1 MGRMNEEIHQ
11 YIEKDIDNFFEEQ
24 KDFLSPPLH
33 MAVTINDSTIVRTL
47 LDYGADPNIQAESD
61 GMTPL
66 MAAAWN
72 ESEELVRLLLTYGAD
87 PNKVDKDKWSAL
99 FHAAHRGN
107 KKIVKYLLS
116 FGANPRLQDIY
127 RKTPSIKA
135 REAGHINLS
144 AMLKQNDER
153 NVIREAMLYIENGDY
168 ESLENW
174 ILFGNEINAG
184 DENGNGLLHLAVMTK
199 DVKIAELLLSYG
211 ANVNRRNNDG
221 DTALHIAS
229 RLSQLELVRLLLQ
242 DSTCRPLI
250 KNHAKKFP
258 AEEANDNEVKAE
270 IDLHTVI
277 STRRRALQNSEW
289 HSWVRELHNKVHV
302 KENEL
307 LELAMAAGLSNEM
320 DATKAREVL
329 NRAETPEAI
338 GLAFALHY
346 YKITYFDEVIIKYSG
361 DNKNST
367 NLGKYILACIWF
379 DSNKKGISKIFLD
392 DLVDR
397 RFSPACVTTASIYEL
412 YNINQEEIP
421 KLYNIAAEEGNRKGM
436 LEFSKCLFYGKG
448 IKKDVSRAIHLYYK
462 ASQLGVTDMSL
473 GKDIALEI
481 TKSKSKSSKRN
492 SSLDVDTETFN
503 ESKPNHVEAY
513 VIDTSLQS
521 ILNKVK
527 GLPTGKGLK
536 IYHIK
541 PVHNELKMYLDEN
554 KDSIPYVLKQD
565 IIAMIEILGRKSKN
579 AINRNQLSLLINE
592 IECTGQEKIR

>member
-47 LDYGADPNIQAESD
+47 LDHGADPNIQAESD

-144 AMLKQNDER
+144 VILKQNDER
-153 NVIREAMLYIENGDY
+153 NVIKEAVLYIENGDY

-174 ILFGNEINAG
+174 ILYGNEINAG
-184 DENGNGLLHLAVMTK
+184 DERGNGLLHLAIMAK
-199 DVKIAELLLSYG
+199 NVKIAELLLSYG

-242 DSTCRPLI
+242 DLKCRPLI
-250 KNHAKKFP
+250 KNHKKKFP
-258 AEEANDNEVKAE
+258 AEEASDYEVKAE
-270 IDLHTVI
+270 FDLQAT
-277 STRRRALQNSEW
+277 SLNRRKEMESSEW
-289 HSWVRELHNKVHV
+289 HSWIRELYNKVHI

-307 LELAMAAGLSNEM
+307 LELAMTAGLRNEM
-320 DATKAREVL
+320 DAKKAREVL
-329 NRAETPEAI
+329 NRAETSEAI

-346 YKITYFDEVIIKYSG
+346 FRITDFYDVINQYSS

-367 NLGKYILACIWF
+367 DLGRYILACIWF
-379 DSNKKGISKIFLD
+379 DINKKNISKVFLD
-392 DLVDR
+392 HLVEK
-397 RFSPACVTTASIYEL
+397 RFSPACVTLAGIYKL
-412 YNINQEEIP
+412 YKINPEEIP
-421 KLYNIAAEEGNRKGM
+421 KLYSIAAEEGNRKGI
-436 LEFSKCLFYGKG
+436 LELAKCLFYGKG
-448 IKKDVSRAIHLYYK
+448 IKKDISRAIHLYYQ

-481 TKSKSKSSKRN
+481 TKNKSKGSKN
-492 SSLDVDTETFN
+492 NIPLDIETETFN
-503 ESKPNHVEAY
+503 ESKPNHMEAY
-513 VIDTSLQS
+513 VIDSSLQI

-527 GLPTGKGLK
+527 DLPTGKGLK

-554 KDSIPYVLKQD
+554 TDSIPYVVKQD
-565 IIAMIEILGRKSKN
+565 IIAIIEILGRKSKN

-592 IECTGQEKIR
+592 IEGTEQGKF